1 MKNLQTFNEFV
12 NESYANK
19 SGKDIM
25 DFKPNSIMLSY
36 IEIIAKALGVKAND
50 MKIIG
55 SGFGEHFTDGPALW
69 DFTTPEYNS
78 ADLAFK
84 KGTSKDIKLPKSKV
98 PEGPYAMVNKRA
110 GIARY
115 EEEGFTAYFFT
126 DKSKF

>member
-12 NESYANK
+12 NEAYANK

-25 DFKPNSIMLSY
+25 DFKPTSIMLEY
-36 IEIIAKALGVKAND
+36 IEIIAKALGVKAKD
-50 MKIIG
+50 MKMIG
-55 SGFGEHFTDGPALW
+55 SGFGMHFQAGPALW
-69 DFTTPEYNS
+69 DFTTPEYSS

-84 KGTSKDIKLPKSKV
+84 KGSAKDIKLPESKV
-98 PEGPYAMVNKRA
+98 PEGPYAMVNTRT

-126 DKSKF
+126 KKSKF